1 MPAAPKPNLKA
12 AKIAYKILKT
22 PKDKQQ
28 HTQKYPSAEHIKD
41 WFRDSSLA
49 Q

>member
-1 MPAAPKPNLKA
+1 MPGQIRSNLKA
-12 AKIAYKILKT
+12 AKIAYKIKKT

-28 HTQKYPSAEHIKD
+28 NPDKRPSNKLLRE
-41 WFRDSSLA
+41 WFKDSSQA

>member
-1 MPAAPKPNLKA
+1 MPGQPRPDKEC

-22 PKDKQQ
+22 PKDQQQ
-28 HTQKYPSAEHIKD
+28 HTQVYPGEKRIKD
-41 WFRDSSLA
+41 WFRDSSTA